1 MPTPAAVEP
10 PTPENVH
17 LYRAATLAWRT
28 AWREE
33 LRRNDGNHRLA
44 NPHVPL
50 QVAVQELAPEMTLD
64 QARTFAQKATAWAA
78 QAHPCLV
85 LARNAQGMS
94 RPDGGRIEGRDG
106 CEKAAVFPRFLHSAY
121 KSEGLKG

>member
-17 LYRAATLAWRT
+17 LYRAAALAWRT

-33 LRRNDGNHRLA
+33 IGRHDGNHMLA

-50 QVAVQELAPEMTLD
+50 HAAAVAVKALAPEMTLD
-64 QARTFAQKATAWAA
+64 QARTFAQKAVAWTA
-78 QAHPCLV
+78 QAHR
-85 LARNAQGMS
+85 AWFWRGT
-94 RPDGGRIEGRDG
+94 
-106 CEKAAVFPRFLHSAY
+106 
-121 KSEGLKG
+121 